1 MASRASAM
9 TWLEDIGA
17 EADRFA
23 FEGAL
28 RMEGIGGGGGTLTP
42 LMLFMLLML
51 LMLEKDGAFW
61 YCRRTPWAGFSG
73 SPRPGGPDGRS
84 GRSIRS
90 MLEVVLFVGD
100 TVEGVGRVRGSW
112 WRVGREEWKKG
123 GRRGYRVLSVGNGGG
138 PRVRDRLSGGG
149 HASIQA
155 TFSTECVWV
164 FRPMVRCVVGLWR
177 NEGSSWMERILIVVS
192 TGSREGFGQSV
203 GLCRGVCVWMCHKG
217 HRVVAAPRAVDG
229 RVARSGWGRSGEGIE

>member
-90 MLEVVLFVGD
+90 MLKGVLFVGD

-123 GRRGYRVLSVGNGGG
+123 GRRGYRVLSVGNGGCLECG
-138 PRVRDRLSGGG
+138 TGSPGEATPRYRRPFRQSVYG
-149 HASIQA
+149 
-155 TFSTECVWV
+155 V
-164 FRPMVRCVVGLWR
+164 FRPMVR
-177 NEGSSWMERILIVVS
+177 
-192 TGSREGFGQSV
+192 
-203 GLCRGVCVWMCHKG
+203 
-217 HRVVAAPRAVDG
+217 
-229 RVARSGWGRSGEGIE
+229 